1 MTPQFTPAVDILTGW
16 RNDLMTG
23 KAPTFYPVADPGNM
37 LARIEIGPG
46 LVSLFGGPPGAGKT
60 AFVMQLVVDA
70 LRLTPTIK
78 AMVANV
84 EMPPATLLDRQLAR
98 LSGIDL
104 TTIRHRR
111 LKPEH
116 ADRFAIGMN
125 TLAEVIPRLAF
136 VHLPFSLDNIARSAD
151 AFGADILVL
160 DYVQRIA
167 PPGEHAQK
175 KAAVD
180 AVMEYA
186 RGFAVAGVAV
196 IVVAAVGRQ
205 RDENGRSGYGG
216 LNLASFRESSEL
228 EYGADD
234 AFLLV
239 RDDAKDP
246 GFITLKHAKSRHGEP
261 LDIPLRFFGAAQR
274 FDQADD
280 EADGK
285 LSAAVRG
292 VWGRKSGETDATEG
306 GEW

>member
-1 MTPQFTPAVDILTGW
+1 MTPQFTFAADILAGW
-16 RNDLMTG
+16 RDDLMTG
-23 KAPTFYPVADPGNM
+23 KPPTFYPVADPGST

-46 LVSLFGGPPGAGKT
+46 MVTLFGGPPGAGKT

-70 LRLTPTIK
+70 LRLTSTLK
-78 AMVANV
+78 ALVANV

-111 LKPEH
+111 LRPEH
-116 ADRFAIGMN
+116 AERFAVGMN

-136 VHLPFSLDNIARSAD
+136 LRTPFSLDNVARSAD
-151 AFGADILVL
+151 AFGADVVVL
-160 DYVQRIA
+160 DYAQRLA
-167 PPGEHAQK
+167 PPGEHAHK

-180 AVMEYA
+180 AVMGYV
-186 RGFAVAGVAV
+186 RGFADAGVAV

-239 RDDAKDP
+239 REDP
-246 GFITLKHAKSRHGEP
+246 EAAGPMSLKHVKSRHGEP
-261 LDIPLRFFGAAQR
+261 TDIPLRFLGATQR
-274 FDQADD
+274 FDPAADQ
-280 EADGK
+280 ADGK
-285 LSAAVRG
+285 LAAAVRD
-292 VWGRKSGETDATEG
+292 VWGCRVGEDDTPEG